1 VASDGGIVG
10 VDPIFAGR
18 WCRVAN
24 ERLRASMRRVGVTP
38 AELATLTGADIK
50 TVYRWVSPG
59 RPPLPRHRALV
70 ARRLGDGEEWLWPDV
85 AHPVTAGPDGD
96 ASAELVAA
104 YAFRADAP
112 TALWWNLVTRATQQI
127 DLLGY
132 TLYFLSLQHSD
143 LIPTLTEKCNGGVKI
158 RAVIGDPDSEHLA
171 YRDREEGT
179 PLTLVVRIQTTLTAW
194 APLLSLP
201 GFELR
206 YQDMPLYNSVFRFD
220 DEMLVTPHLYAT
232 PGSQA
237 PMLHLRRLGA
247 GGLFSRFAGHFEAA
261 WNVSAPRPAA
271 VALPGDLPFA
281 VAAR

>member
-1 VASDGGIVG
+1 MG
-10 VDPIFAGR
+10 
-18 WCRVAN
+18 N

-70 ARRLGDGEEWLWPDV
+70 ARRLGDGEEWLWPDAVPPV
-85 AHPVTAGPDGD
+85 ATGPDGD

-112 TALWWNLVTRATQQI
+112 TALWWNLVTRATRQI

-143 LIPTLTEKCNGGVKI
+143 LIPTLAAKCDSGVKI
-158 RAVIGDPDSEHLA
+158 RAVIGDPASEHLA

-179 PLTLVVRIQTTLTAW
+179 PLTLVIRIQTTLTTW
-194 APLLSLP
+194 APLLNLP

-206 YQDMPLYNSVFRFD
+206 YQNMPLYNSIFRFD

-237 PMLHLRRLGA
+237 PMLHLRKLGA
-247 GGLFSRFAGHFEAA
+247 GGLFSRFASHFEAA
-261 WNVSAPRPAA
+261 WNVSTPRPPT
-271 VALPGDLPFA
+271 VALPVDAPST
-281 VAAR
+281 VPTR